1 MSIPKEPRMLMITLM
16 YLVLMALLAL
26 NISAEIMNAFY
37 DLEKSMVTSNK
48 LTSDAVKATY
58 DGIQPLLDKKPQL
71 RAPLN
76 EGISEVRSFVS
87 EFADKIDYY
96 KQGLT
101 VVSSVANE
109 ELLSKEGEIDK
120 IISNSSRD
128 SVILTDGTLIPVRDD
143 KGHIKVSKD
152 KDWTTWW
159 MVKKH
164 KGDELEEFIDSTRN
178 EMIRIYSKTMKACQ
192 KEAKLKD
199 KEVAEKIA
207 NFESNLTLAIDTT
220 WQSNSDKA
228 TWAEYNFYQMPYAA
242 CMPKLE
248 KLKSD
253 ARAAEALMVNDL
265 AGLVGGRELKLN
277 KFFPIMNAKKG
288 YVIKGE
294 KFEAEVAIGA
304 FSSEFAKTSNVKV
317 NGQRVNLNAEGKGTF
332 SETANTL
339 GKRTINLSATVTN
352 PLSGEVMS
360 GKSSFEYEV
369 GVRSATVSA
378 SKMNVFYIGVD
389 NPVEVAVAGVN
400 SNKIKTS
407 CSGGG
412 CNMTKKGG
420 AYNVRVSTPGDATIT
435 AGGEGFSQKFKFR
448 VKRIPDPVASFS
460 PMKREDSGTMGNGSF
475 SARQGIVAALLNFD
489 FEAKCTIQGFE
500 LTRVPKR
507 QDPQR
512 AQNSGPR
519 YSGKAAN
526 LVKAAKPGDI
536 FYFDN
541 IKGKCPGDKA
551 GRKLNTMVWQIK

>member
-1 MSIPKEPRMLMITLM
+1 MSIPKEPRQLMITLM

-37 DLEKSMVTSNK
+37 DLEKSMITSNK

-58 DGIQPLLDKKPQL
+58 DGIQPILSKKPKL
-71 RAPLN
+71 KAPLN
-76 EGISEVRSFVS
+76 NGISEVRDFVS
-87 EFADKIDYY
+87 QFAD
-96 KQGLT
+96 
-101 VVSSVANE
+101 
-109 ELLSKEGEIDK
+109 EIDK
-120 IISNSSRD
+120 YKVGLTAACLVKNEEELSAPGALEKITAESTID
-128 SVILTDGTLIPVRDD
+128 SAYFDGKYIPRRND
-143 KGHIKVSKD
+143 KGMITCSKD
-152 KDWTTWW
+152 KDWTTWY
-159 MVKKH
+159 MVKKG
-164 KGDELEEFIDSTRN
+164 KGDELEDFIDSTRN
-178 EMIRIYSKTMKACQ
+178 EMIKIYAKTMRACQ
-192 KEAKLKD
+192 KEAKLKSS
-199 KEVAEKIA
+199 EVNEKIA
-207 NFESNLTLAIDTT
+207 NFESNLTLTVDTT
-220 WQSNSDKA
+220 WQANSDKD

-265 AGLVGGRELKLN
+265 ASLVGGRELKLN

-304 FSSEFAKTSNVKV
+304 FSNEFAKTSNVTV
-317 NGQRVNLNAEGKGTF
+317 NGQRVNLNAEGKGQF

-339 GKRTINLSATVTN
+339 GKRTINLSATVKN
-352 PLSGEVMS
+352 PLSGETMS
-360 GKSSFEYEV
+360 GKSTFEYEV

-389 NPVEVAVAGVN
+389 NPVEIAVAGVN
-400 SNKIKTS
+400 SNNIKAS

-412 CNMTKKGG
+412 CNMSKAGG
-420 AYNVRVSTPGDATIT
+420 AYNVRVSSPGDATIT
-435 AGGEGFSQKFKFR
+435 AGGDGFSQKFKFR
-448 VKRIPDPVASFS
+448 VKRIPDPVASFN
-460 PMKREDSGTMGNGSF
+460 PNKREDSGSMGNGSF

-489 FEAKCTIQGFE
+489 FEAKCQIQGFE

-512 AQNSGPR
+512 AMNSGPR
-519 YSGKAAN
+519 YSGKVAN

-536 FYFDN
+536 YYFDN
-541 IKGKCPGDKA
+541 IKGKCPGDSA
-551 GRKLNTMVWQIK
+551 GRKLNSMVWQIK